1 MNRIDQFGE
10 LLEDWQRH
18 GLDRRQFIRLVAVGT
33 SAATLS
39 MIIAACGGNSST
51 TSTSAPNSPTK
62 SAGSGASAT
71 QSGGSPTPIAQT
83 IGTPALHPSTMATSA
98 PFVDKS
104 FLIALNVE
112 PDSLDVHD
120 TFSNASLGTIKCI
133 YEGLVGLDEKMR
145 VVNQLATSWSIR
157 RCQGVHL

>member
-1 MNRIDQFGE
+1 
-10 LLEDWQRH
+10 
-18 GLDRRQFIRLVAVGT
+18 
-33 SAATLS
+33 

-145 VVNQLATSWSIR
+145 VVNQLATSWEASDDAKEFTFKLAT
-157 RCQGVHL
+157 GVKFHDGEAFNAQAVKAA